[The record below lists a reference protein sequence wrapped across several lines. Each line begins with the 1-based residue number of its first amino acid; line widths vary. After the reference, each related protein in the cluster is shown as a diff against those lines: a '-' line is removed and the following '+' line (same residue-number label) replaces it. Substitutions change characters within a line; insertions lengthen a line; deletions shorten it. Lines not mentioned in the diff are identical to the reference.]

1 METAVLLKVV
11 GWGAVALLVVGWLV
25 VSFSEAGPRRTAV
38 ERWSATLLFTA
49 LLCLFVSLLLRAWT
63 NGSTPGLAAFGF
75 LVALFTTSWVVS
87 LVKAIRATGGGPE
100 GASGHDVL
108 H

>member
-1 METAVLLKVV
+1 MEIAALLKVV

-25 VSFSEAGPRRTAV
+25 VSFSEPGPRRGAV

-49 LLCLFVSLLLRAWT
+49 FLCLFLSMLLRAWT
-63 NGSTPGLAAFGF
+63 NDSTVGLVAFGF
-75 LVALFTTSWVVS
+75 LVALFATSWVVS
-87 LVKAIRATGGGPE
+87 LVKAIRAS
-100 GASGHDVL
+100 ASGAERASGPDVI